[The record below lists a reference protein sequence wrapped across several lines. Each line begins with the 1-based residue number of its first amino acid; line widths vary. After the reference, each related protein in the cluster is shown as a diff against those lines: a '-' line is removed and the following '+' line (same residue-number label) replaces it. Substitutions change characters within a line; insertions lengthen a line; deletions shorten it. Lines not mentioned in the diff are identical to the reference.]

1 MKCAGHKNSEVRLKA
16 EWEKVLPQLESICKD
31 EGYILI
37 TTENQYK
44 GKKENFKYICPKHGE
59 QTQMVDN
66 FLRGHRCFYCSYDTR
81 FDNVRKSTEEI
92 KNGIEDIN
100 NNIWLNPGD
109 FKNVLTPNLQILC
122 GICGKNKFN
131 VSYSNYIRNGINKC
145 RSCSRKESVGERMIK
160 DYLTDNQIR
169 FEPEKR
175 FDDCKDNKKLPFD
188 FYLIDYNA
196 LIEFDGE
203 QHYWNVFGES

>member
-1 MKCAGHKNSEVRLKA
+1 
-16 EWEKVLPQLESICKD
+16 
-31 EGYILI
+31 
-37 TTENQYK
+37 
-44 GKKENFKYICPKHGE
+44 
-59 QTQMVDN
+59 MVDN

-122 GICGKNKFN
+122 GTCGKNKFN
-131 VSYSNYIRNGINKC
+131 VSYSNYIGNGINKC
-145 RSCSRKESVGERMIK
+145 RLCSRKESVGERMIK

-169 FEPEKR
+169 FKPEKR
-175 FDDCKDNKKLPFD
+175 FDDCKDKKKLPFD

-203 QHYWNVFGES
+203 QHYWNVFGESQFRNTKKHDEIKNHYCHINNIPLLRIPYWYRDDINEFTKILDNFINQIKNTQIEDIV

>member
-1 MKCAGHKNSEVRLKA
+1 
-16 EWEKVLPQLESICKD
+16 
-31 EGYILI
+31 
-37 TTENQYK
+37 
-44 GKKENFKYICPKHGE
+44 
-59 QTQMVDN
+59 MVDN

-100 NNIWLNPGD
+100 NNIWLNPSD

-145 RSCSRKESVGERMIK
+145 RSCSQKESVGERMIK

-169 FEPEKR
+169 FESEKR

-203 QHYWNVFGES
+203 QHYWNVFGESQFLNTKRHDEIKNHYCHINNIPLLRIPYWYRDDINGFTQILDNFINQIKNTQIEDIV